1 MTSMARGLRVLDA
14 VLEHGEVSVEA
25 LAHDLRMPVSTVY
38 RYLRDLR
45 NGGFV
50 AEASGQYHAGDR
62 LKGAG
67 LVGALPTPTELRRL
81 TRPALELLEAETG
94 ETAIL
99 AIRNGARAFC
109 LDQVESRHAVNLAF
123 RIGQELPLHAGAGSR
138 VLLAYA
144 PPPIVEEVL
153 AGLTAFTPSTVDAA
167 HLPRRL
173 ESIRQSG
180 LATSRGEFVP
190 GAVAVACPVLRNDTC
205 ICSLTVASTTH
216 RGNAAWQRRAKDSL
230 RTARRHVESLI

>member
-1 MTSMARGLRVLDA
+1 MARGLSVLDA
-14 VLEHGEVSVEA
+14 VLERGEVSVDT
-25 LAHDLRMPVSTVY
+25 LARHLRMPVSTVY
-38 RYLRDLR
+38 RYLGDLR
-45 NGGFV
+45 EAGFV
-50 AEASGQYHAGDR
+50 ADDGGRYHAGDR

-81 TRPALELLEAETG
+81 ARPALERLEGETG

-99 AIRNGARAFC
+99 AIRSGARSFC

-144 PPPIVEEVL
+144 PPQVVAEVL
-153 AGLTAFTPSTVDAA
+153 ATVTAFTPATVDAE

-180 LATSRGEFVP
+180 FATSRGEFVP
-190 GAVAVACPVLRNDTC
+190 GAVAVACPVLHEETC
-205 ICSLTVASTTH
+205 ICSLTVASTTQ
-216 RGNAAWQRRAKDSL
+216 RGNAAWQRRAKESL
-230 RTARRHVESLI
+230 GAARTQVESLI